1 MLAPGNELVRLKP
14 QTIRADGGEK
24 FVVEEEARDTGDA
37 LVFRGSLTE
46 EDVVSL
52 QRYRDMLLIRRPFRT
67 LAKLVAATMGIVMI
81 WFMVEEGWD
90 SFAALFL
97 AGCAYVFILPV
108 ERRWRARRFFR
119 QNPDN
124 HLETEAQLTAS
135 RVSIADEC
143 HQTVFAW
150 KLLTGVM
157 DTPEG
162 VMFYA
167 ETDPVLWLP
176 ARWLDG
182 YGYREQVL
190 GLACDNGI
198 PVTQP

>member
-1 MLAPGNELVRLKP
+1 MLFAEEQL
-14 QTIRADGGEK
+14 
-24 FVVEEEARDTGDA
+24 VVEEVAKDTGDA
-37 LVFRGSLTE
+37 LVFRGRLTE

-52 QRYRDMLLIRRPFRT
+52 QRYRDMLLVRRPFRT
-67 LAKLVAATMGIVMI
+67 MAKLFAATMGIVMI
-81 WFMVEEGWD
+81 CFMIEEGWD
-90 SFAALFL
+90 NFAALFL

-108 ERRWRARRFFR
+108 ERRWRARRSFR

-124 HLETEAQLTAS
+124 YLETEARLTAS
-135 RVSIADEC
+135 QVSIANEN

-150 KLLTGVM
+150 KLLKGVM

-162 VMFYA
+162 VMFYV
-167 ETDPVLWLP
+167 ETTPVLWLP
-176 ARWLDG
+176 SRLFDG
-182 YGYREQVL
+182 NDFRDQVL